1 MRIVSLLPSATEIV
15 FALGAGDAVVGVSQE
30 CDFPP
35 EAANRPRVVTCT
47 IDPNAASSA
56 IDEQVRDK
64 TRRGEPLYHL
74 EIELLEQLKPDLII
88 TQALCDVCAVKAT
101 DVQRALERLSY
112 RPQLLSLD
120 PHELADVIRDV
131 RTVGRAIDRGW
142 DAEGLADQLTQRLE
156 TIRGATAPLDKR
168 PRVFCLE
175 WLSPPMTAGHWVPE
189 MVEAA
194 GGVEV
199 LGRAGERS
207 KTVTWPEILQAQ
219 PEVLVLMPCGLSI
232 DRTRRELSQ
241 LEARSEWPQLPA
253 VQQGRVYLVDGPA
266 LFNRSGPRLVDGVE
280 LLSTLF
286 HPDQARTDALGERL
300 KRANAA

>member
-1 MRIVSLLPSATEIV
+1 MRIVSLIPSATEIL

-35 EAANRPRVVTCT
+35 EAVNRPRVVTCT

-64 TRRGEPLYHL
+64 TRRGEPLYRL
-74 EIELLEQLKPDLII
+74 DLELLQQLKPDLII

-101 DVQRALERLSY
+101 DVQQALGSLSH
-112 RPQLLSLD
+112 RPQILSLD

-142 DAEGLADQLTQRLE
+142 DAEGLADQLAQRLE
-156 TIRGATAPLDKR
+156 TIRRTTASLGKR

-199 LGRAGERS
+199 LGQAGERS
-207 KTVTWPEILQAQ
+207 RTVTWAEILQAR
-219 PEVLVLMPCGLSI
+219 PEVLVLMPCGFSI

-253 VQQGRVYLVDGPA
+253 VQQGRVYLVDGPT

-280 LLSTLF
+280 LLATLL
-286 HPDQARTDALGERL
+286 HPDQARADALNERRN
-300 KRANAA
+300 RASAA